1 MYDNIYNSQLD
12 NGINK
17 IHNINRFS
25 PLLGCF
31 EDMCSCSM
39 GLLFPYCLFGR
50 IYERAQ
56 FGKCWIGCCK
66 FFSLQLIIN
75 LFFSIIIYN
84 MEWNILL
91 SKKIGFTN
99 KLEICNNNNNTCLEN
114 IEDFNY
120 EKFYDNKCSF
130 TNSTII
136 CECSK
141 QILIDECKYN
151 INTLPHSLNDF
162 FAYITII
169 SFINLIVLSCLTGI
183 FLGHYRT
190 KLSHKYNILYN
201 SRYNFIVHC
210 NPCTNQCALCQEY
223 NTIDMIENIVVPIYP
238 IDEKKFNV

>member
-12 NGINK
+12 HGINN

-66 FFSLQLIIN
+66 YLSLQLIIN
-75 LFFSIIIYN
+75 MFFSIIIYN
-84 MEWNILL
+84 MEWNMLL
-91 SKKIGFTN
+91 SKKIDFTN
-99 KLEICNNNNNTCLEN
+99 KLEICNNNNTCLEN
-114 IEDFNY
+114 IEYFNY
-120 EKFYDNKCSF
+120 EKFYDNKCSLS
-130 TNSTII
+130 NSTII

-141 QILIDECKYN
+141 QTLIDECKYN
-151 INTLPHSLNDF
+151 INTLPHVLNIF

-169 SFINLIVLSCLTGI
+169 SFINLLVLSCFNGL
-183 FLGHYRT
+183 FLGHYR
-190 KLSHKYNILYN
+190 KKISHKYNILYN
-201 SRYNFIVHC
+201 SRYNFLVHC
-210 NPCTNQCALCQEY
+210 IPCINQCALCQEY
-223 NTIDMIENIVVPIYP
+223 NTIDIIESIVVPIYT
-238 IDEKKFNV
+238 IDEKKFNA

>member
-39 GLLFPYCLFGR
+39 GFLFPYCLFGR

-66 FFSLQLIIN
+66 YLSLQLIIN
-75 LFFSIIIYN
+75 MFFSMIIYN
-84 MEWNILL
+84 MEWNMLL
-91 SKKIGFTN
+91 SKKIDFNN

-120 EKFYDNKCSF
+120 EKFYDNKCSL

-141 QILIDECKYN
+141 QTLIDECKYN

-190 KLSHKYNILYN
+190 KISHKYNILYN
-201 SRYNFIVHC
+201 SRYNFLVHC
-210 NPCTNQCALCQEY
+210 IPCINQCALCQEY
-223 NTIDMIENIVVPIYP
+223 NTIDIIENIMVPTYP
-238 IDEKKFNV
+238 IDEKKFNA